1 MCNIA
6 FKYWVKKIY
15 NYLNFKVIITYL
27 CRHKFKQRL
36 FIYLFKYLFIYL
48 FTSLF
53 IYLFIYWKIFK
64 WWFTW
69 VRKTTP
75 IRREHLFWRTSAND
89 CFCNKDN
96 PAFEVFDTCF
106 KMEDKNSLSS
116 SQCIFTGKILL
127 ISREYPPV

>member
-53 IYLFIYWKIFK
+53 IYLFIEKY
-64 WWFTW
+64 
-69 VRKTTP
+69 
-75 IRREHLFWRTSAND
+75 LND
-89 CFCNKDN
+89 DLHGSEKQR
-96 PAFEVFDTCF
+96 
-106 KMEDKNSLSS
+106 L
-116 SQCIFTGKILL
+116 
-127 ISREYPPV
+127 